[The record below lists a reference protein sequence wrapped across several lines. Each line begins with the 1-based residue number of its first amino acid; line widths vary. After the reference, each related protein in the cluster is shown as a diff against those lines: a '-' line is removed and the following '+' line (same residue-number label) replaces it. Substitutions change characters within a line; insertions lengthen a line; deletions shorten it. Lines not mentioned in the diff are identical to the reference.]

1 MRRQSRRSEWNTEC
15 WPVMTE
21 RESRP
26 PSQLFT
32 GTEPLAATGAAG
44 VARSELGRRWRTFVK
59 NRAAVAGL
67 ALVVVVTVGAVAAPL
82 VASHDPHEQQSR
94 SRLQPPGPTHL
105 LGRDTFGRDV
115 FARVVYAGR
124 VSLLV
129 GICSVL
135 LGGALGSVMGLV
147 AGYSGGR
154 VENLI
159 MRLVDILMAFPS
171 LLLGMTVL
179 AVLGPGLFKMI
190 LAIGIMLSPAFARV
204 MHSSALALKKR
215 EFVEA
220 ARAVGAGPR
229 RILGVHIL
237 PNVVGEVVVLG
248 SLWTASAIRVEANL
262 SFIGLGVSPPT
273 PTWGNMIRDGVPHL
287 LNAPWLSVFPGL
299 AILVTVL
306 AFNLLGDGL
315 RDVLDPRL
323 RE

>member
-1 MRRQSRRSEWNTEC
+1 MAGSIPASA
-15 WPVMTE
+15 
-21 RESRP
+21 
-26 PSQLFT
+26 
-32 GTEPLAATGAAG
+32 TEPLGAGAG
-44 VARSELGRRWRTFVK
+44 PRTDRGEWARRWRTFAR

-67 ALVVVVTVGAVAAPL
+67 GLVVAVTAVSVAGPVVTRLDPL
-82 VASHDPHEQQSR
+82 EQASR
-94 SRLQPPGPTHL
+94 SRLEPPDPSHP

-115 FARVVYAGR
+115 LARVVYAGR

-129 GICSVL
+129 GVAAVL
-135 LGGALGSVMGLV
+135 VGGALGSLLGLV
-147 AGYSGGR
+147 AGYSGGT
-154 VENLI
+154 VENVL
-159 MRLVDILMAFPS
+159 MRGVDVLMAFPS
-171 LLLGMTVL
+171 LLLGLTVL
-179 AVLGPGLFKMI
+179 AVLGPGLGKMI

-229 RILGVHIL
+229 RIVGVHIL
-237 PNVVGEVVVLG
+237 PNVVGEVVVLA

-299 AILVTVL
+299 AILLTVL